1 MKIEIS
7 GSRCISCDKFTQYYR
22 NQSGKE
28 FEAINCG
35 YCGRKS
41 HNVRPGDRCREYR
54 EASGVIFVAE
64 VQKNTNLRLRESV

>member
-7 GSRCISCDKFTQYYR
+7 GSRCISYDKFTQYYS
-22 NQSGKE
+22 NQNGKG

-54 EASGVIFVAE
+54 EASNVRFMTV
-64 VQKNTNLRLRESV
+64 VQVKNREST